1 MKAWTKGAVVV
12 ALGFVACRSYTTF
25 PSNHRGLRLTTPQLA
40 KQYGRDLKH
49 VDRPFQLLE
58 QGVNGTGVLMAFFQE
73 LEQASGAYVSDV
85 SYALQMTYDGKNIE
99 CVSRIR
105 VDDGTPK
112 PEVGA
117 PSDDRDGEPEYTTTV
132 KPWRP
137 RTVDAS
143 VVDRDLKCQQH
154 AQQVIEDAPRYDSV
168 YGAETRL
175 YIPPGRMPL
184 NHARIVHY
192 EECTYE
198 PNQRRV
204 HRYEHFVAAR
214 FNPPDL
220 EQIRKRYADLPL
232 VQEPPLCHVISLEP
246 GQSPRQ
252 HIAADVAFG
261 PPFKPMIDP
270 RGFEAGYDDQ
280 DLHVAHGPQ

>member
-1 MKAWTKGAVVV
+1 MKAWTKGGVVI

-25 PSNHRGLRLTTPQLA
+25 PSNHRGLRLTTPKLA
-40 KQYGRDLKH
+40 KQYGRDMQH

-58 QGVNGTGVLMAFFQE
+58 QGVNGTGVLIAFFRE
-73 LEQASGAYVSDV
+73 LEEANGAYVSGV
-85 SYALQMTYDGKNIE
+85 SYALQLTYDGKNIE

-105 VDDGTPK
+105 VDDGTRDE
-112 PEVGA
+112 PEA
-117 PSDDRDGEPEYTTTV
+117 PVVDDSDEPEYTTTV

-143 VVDRDLKCQQH
+143 VVDRDIKCEQH
-154 AQQVIEDAPRYDSV
+154 AQQVIEDAPKYDSV

-184 NHARIVHY
+184 VHSRIVHY

-198 PNQRRV
+198 PSKRRV

-232 VQEPPLCHVISLEP
+232 VQEPPLCHVIQLEP
-246 GQSPRQ
+246 GMSPRQ
-252 HIAADVAFG
+252 HIAADVAYG
-261 PPFKPMIDP
+261 PPFRPMTDP
-270 RGFEAGYDDQ
+270 RGFEPGYDDQ
-280 DLHVAHGPQ
+280 DMHIAHGPQ